1 MIENQK
7 SKTYDLEKRTLE
19 FAQRMRNFI
28 KRLPKTLAN
37 QEDGKQLIRSS
48 GSTGANYIEANET
61 LGKKDFLMKIK
72 TCRKEAKESTY
83 WLRLVDVEGK
93 ILLENERTTILD
105 ESVEL
110 TKIFGSIVR
119 KIEP

>member
-19 FAQRMRNFI
+19 FAQRVRNFI